1 MTDFSRI
8 ESYYRNFDEWSRLDS
23 PEGKLEFSIVLDI
36 LARRLSRGSFVFDL
50 GGGPGRYTIE
60 LAKLGHRLY
69 LGDLSPKLIET
80 AKEKAKLAGV
90 MGGIESMEIVNA
102 LDLSKY
108 REDFF
113 DAVLLFGPLYHL
125 TGAAEIDACLSQVHR
140 VLKKDGL
147 VFAAYMPWVTGVASI
162 IDRSFIA
169 PNQVDPEILE
179 RTFREG
185 VFNNASDSG
194 FQEGMF
200 LKTAALKSHFENA
213 DFSELEIRSI
223 RSVGFGREKAI
234 LELKE
239 TDESRFDAI
248 MDIMAKM
255 SADPSVIDCCGH
267 ALCIGRKKGP

>member
-8 ESYYRNFDEWSRLDS
+8 ESYYRNFDEWGRLDS
-23 PEGKLEFSIVLDI
+23 PEGKLEFSIVMDI
-36 LARRLSRGSFVFDL
+36 LAPRLSRGSVVFDL

-60 LAKLGHRLY
+60 LAKLGHKLF

-80 AKEKAKLAGV
+80 AREKAKLAGV
-90 MGGIESMEIVNA
+90 MGDIESMEVVNA

-108 REDFF
+108 RENSF
-113 DAVLLFGPLYHL
+113 DALLLFGPLYHL
-125 TGAAEIDACLSQVHR
+125 TGAGEIETCLSQVHR
-140 VLKKDGL
+140 VLKKDGH
-147 VFAAYMPWVTGVASI
+147 VFGTYMPWVVGVQSI
-162 IDRSFIA
+162 IDRSFYA
-169 PNQVDPEILE
+169 PGQVDQKILE
-179 RTFREG
+179 RTFHDG

-213 DFSELEIRSI
+213 GFSELEIRSI
-223 RSVGFGREKAI
+223 RSVGYGREKAI

-255 SADPSVIDCCGH
+255 SADPSVIESCGH
-267 ALCIGRKKGP
+267 ALYIGKKNC